1 MTYRVT
7 EGSKAAVLMK
17 SWPQHG
23 GHSQNC
29 VPGVPCVMPA
39 VEMIEESPPSTI
51 VTSYITFGRG
61 LADLVKFQEHLRV
74 SRVVFLLILVS
85 LI

>member
-7 EGSKAAVLMK
+7 EGSKAVVLLK
-17 SWPQHG
+17 SWLQRV

-29 VPGVPCVMPA
+29 VPGVPCVMRV
-39 VEMIEESPPSTI
+39 VEMIEESPPTTI
-51 VTSYITFGRG
+51 VTSYITFGRD

-74 SRVVFLLILVS
+74 SRVIFLLILVS